1 MPSAD
6 LHSRSPERIEVQ
18 TNFNEKELIKLIPG
32 SRWDGENRLWT
43 VPRTW
48 TACCQLRGVFRDSLI
63 IGPALLAWARE
74 KRFSTDGVIE
84 LRERIEPKTRIDEKL
99 YPFQEAGIE
108 FLNVAGDSLLGDT
121 MGLGKTIQTLK
132 SLELPALV
140 ICPNTVK
147 HNWVDEAAKWLPKA
161 TPYLIHG
168 SALQRRKLLTQ
179 AQADP
184 TALVIMN
191 IEGVRGHSRLA
202 PYGSI
207 RLKRC
212 AKCDPKL
219 GDPKLTDT
227 RCEVHPKE
235 LNGFGFKTVVF
246 DEAHRLKDPR
256 SLQARA
262 AWACAHGPTVNRRI
276 ALTGTPIANDPSDLW
291 SIMHFLAPKDFPT
304 KSKFIDRYCTPP
316 DSMVWMAD
324 GTFKRIGD
332 VVVGD
337 LVMGFSK
344 EPISGKGKH
353 PHYEATQV
361 LAVNRRRADLVRV
374 YTNQG
379 DSFVCT
385 PDHRWLTG
393 YRRLRSNGPRIA
405 QFSEPITGMTMR
417 HVVTVPPPL
426 PDELREDAAWLGGL
440 YDGEGTHTRI
450 AQSRIANPDVHAK
463 IGQVLQNLGL
473 SHRMD
478 DNGYYLLGGRDTY
491 FKFVQWCRP
500 VKRYLASKSDR
511 YPWAEYLFRGS
522 ISGTGRPSEVT
533 VSHIEPEGH
542 GEVVSLTT
550 ELQTYIVHG
559 YASHNCLQ
567 SWNSYGGLSVVGV
580 LPENRVEFDSIIN
593 PFFRRMTK
601 DLVGLQL
608 PPKIRRIVK
617 VEMGAKQAKAY
628 HELGDDLVTRLD
640 DGQLLIAPTNLAAH
654 TRLIQ
659 LASSYCELDDDG
671 RVTLC
676 EPSPKLDALEELIDE
691 LGAGRQ
697 AVVCAVSRQLIELAS
712 KRFTKSGVKHGLIT
726 GKVDQWD
733 RKKALQ
739 DLNEGRIQ
747 VLLFTIQAGSTGLN
761 MTAADTIIYLQ
772 RSGSMVDNCQSEDR
786 VHRIGSERH
795 ETVQVID
802 IITQDTIESTVLSRY
817 VEKLQRLDEITR
829 DRERQRAAGVATTD
843 LDELENLIM
852 NSNLG
857 VPS

>member
-18 TNFNEKELIKLIPG
+18 TNFNEKELVKLIPG

-48 TACCQLRGVFRDSLI
+48 TACCQLRGVFRDSLV
-63 IGPALLAWARE
+63 IGPALLDWARE
-74 KRFSTDGVIE
+74 ERASVDQVLE
-84 LRERIEPKTRIDEKL
+84 LRERTVPHSRVDDQL
-99 YPFQEAGIE
+99 YEFQEAGIE
-108 FLNVAGDSLLGDT
+108 FGQLAGDFLLGDV
-121 MGLGKTIQTLK
+121 MGLGKTIQALK

-168 SALQRRKLLTQ
+168 SALQRRKLLAQ

-212 AKCDPKL
+212 TKCDPKL
-219 GDPKLTDT
+219 GDPKLTDA

-304 KSKFIDRYCTPP
+304 KSKFIDRYC
-316 DSMVWMAD
+316 
-324 GTFKRIGD
+324 
-332 VVVGD
+332 
-337 LVMGFSK
+337 
-344 EPISGKGKH
+344 
-353 PHYEATQV
+353 
-361 LAVNRRRADLVRV
+361 
-374 YTNQG
+374 
-379 DSFVCT
+379 
-385 PDHRWLTG
+385 
-393 YRRLRSNGPRIA
+393 
-405 QFSEPITGMTMR
+405 
-417 HVVTVPPPL
+417 
-426 PDELREDAAWLGGL
+426 
-440 YDGEGTHTRI
+440 
-450 AQSRIANPDVHAK
+450 
-463 IGQVLQNLGL
+463 
-473 SHRMD
+473 
-478 DNGYYLLGGRDTY
+478 
-491 FKFVQWCRP
+491 
-500 VKRYLASKSDR
+500 
-511 YPWAEYLFRGS
+511 
-522 ISGTGRPSEVT
+522 
-533 VSHIEPEGH
+533 
-542 GEVVSLTT
+542 
-550 ELQTYIVHG
+550 
-559 YASHNCLQ
+559 LQ

-580 LPENRVEFDSIIN
+580 LPENRTEFDSIIN

-671 RVTLC
+671 HVTLC

-712 KRFTKSGVKHGLIT
+712 KRFAKSGVKHGLIT

-747 VLLFTIQAGSTGLN
+747 VLLFTIQAGGTGLN

-802 IITQDTIESTVLSRY
+802 IITQDTIEPQVLTRY